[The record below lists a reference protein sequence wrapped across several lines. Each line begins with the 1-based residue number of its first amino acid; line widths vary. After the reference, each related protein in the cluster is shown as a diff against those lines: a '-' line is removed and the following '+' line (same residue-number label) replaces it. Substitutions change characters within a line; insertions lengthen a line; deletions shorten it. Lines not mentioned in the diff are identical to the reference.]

1 MTSRTPRYPFKAAGD
16 EKLEVDVTV
25 FLCIWQGRYCSPLYY
40 LRRSSAENFKLYIE
54 LDFNRPLGP
63 VQIASVIKN
72 PRKCR
77 GQVQQLN
84 LHNQV
89 GLPRDAS
96 GFSLDANMLTT
107 PSARVPY
114 FECWLKC
121 NRPPRTEQGLN
132 DNLAERLL
140 PYKGRSLQYTE
151 KPLLTC
157 TKS

>member
-1 MTSRTPRYPFKAAGD
+1 M
-16 EKLEVDVTV
+16 
-25 FLCIWQGRYCSPLYY
+25 FLCIWQGRKCSPLYH

-54 LDFNRPLGP
+54 LDFNKPLGP

-107 PSARVPY
+107 PSARVPD
-114 FECWLKC
+114 FECWLKS
-121 NRPPRTEQGLN
+121 NRPPRTEQGLHN
-132 DNLAERLL
+132 NLAERD
-140 PYKGRSLQYTE
+140 
-151 KPLLTC
+151 LTIKEISKLFTVRC
-157 TKS
+157 SPFTDQEASWSSVSSIW